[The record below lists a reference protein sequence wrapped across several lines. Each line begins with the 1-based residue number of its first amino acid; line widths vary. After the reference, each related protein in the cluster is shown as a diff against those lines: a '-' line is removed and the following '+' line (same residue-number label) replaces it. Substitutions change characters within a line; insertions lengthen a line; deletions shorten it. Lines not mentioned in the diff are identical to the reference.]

1 MKFAPKAIADTSP
14 NIAPLLDVVLLLL
27 IFFMVTT
34 SFAAH
39 QIPLDLPDAEA
50 SSVQASEAIVI
61 TIDSKGTYAIEDQV
75 LSQTELAERLQ
86 SFTTADMPLE
96 IRADAATPH
105 GDVVRVLDLANQ
117 YGLTQIGIRVDAAQ
131 SRAPSAPN

>member
-1 MKFAPKAIADTSP
+1 MKFARKDAPDTNP

-39 QIPLDLPDAEA
+39 QIPLDLPNADAPTLQDKEA
-50 SSVQASEAIVI
+50 TVVTINANGIYSV
-61 TIDSKGTYAIEDQV
+61 DDQV
-75 LSQTELAERLQ
+75 LSESELATRLESVAATER
-86 SFTTADMPLE
+86 PLE

-105 GDVVRVLDLANQ
+105 GNVVRVLDLANQ
-117 YGLTQIGIRVDAAQ
+117 LDLTQIGIRVEAVPTAPDAD
-131 SRAPSAPN
+131 

>member
-1 MKFAPKAIADTSP
+1 MKFASKVVPDTSP

-39 QIPLDLPDAEA
+39 QIPLDLPDADA
-50 SSVQASEAIVI
+50 PALQDSEATVV
-61 TIDSKGTYAIEDQV
+61 TIDANGIYSVDDQV
-75 LSQTELAERLQ
+75 LSEVELAARLEAVAAAEQ
-86 SFTTADMPLE
+86 PLE

-117 YGLTQIGIRVDAAQ
+117 LDLTQIGIRVDAAPT
-131 SRAPSAPN
+131 ALDAD